1 MVLTLSKEY
10 VTISYCSGAKMKFT
24 LNWLKDYIDFDLS
37 PEELSHSLT
46 MAGLE
51 VEDVIYQG
59 KGLDNVVAAQI
70 TELIPHPN
78 AEKLSLC
85 KVTDGENTYP
95 IVCGATNMKVGDKV
109 ALAKI
114 GAKLPAGPKFPDGL
128 KIKKAKI
135 RGEVSEGMLCAA
147 NELGIGEESDGI
159 IILSESSN
167 IGNAIVDEIGLND
180 VVFEVGITPNRPDCL
195 SVIGVAREVA
205 ALTSKIATYPDL
217 QIVQEGEDIN
227 SIAKVELL
235 DPEKCPRYS
244 CRVIKNVKVG
254 PSPDWLQRRL
264 ESSDIRSINN
274 VVDITNLVLLE
285 FGQPLHAFDYDLL
298 EDNKIVVRAAQDGEI
313 IKTLDE
319 VERKLTKENLLI
331 CDGKKPVALAGVMG
345 GANTEVSDNTKN
357 VLLESAYFDPA
368 TIRKTS
374 KQTGL
379 RSESSYR
386 FERGVDP
393 NSVVKALDR
402 AAQLISEL
410 ADGEIASGVI
420 DVYPTP
426 IEPGEVS
433 LSLDKAN
440 RVLGTNISSEELI
453 KIAKG
458 LEFDVISSS
467 GSDFTFRIPTFRVDI
482 TREIDLIEEAAR
494 LHGYNKIPTT
504 LPAVRMKSDI
514 MNINK
519 FAQDKFKE
527 VFISSGFNEVINYSF
542 EDRELLSHIN
552 KTEGLQILNPLTTES
567 SVMRTSLVPGL
578 LKNAALNLNHQEQ
591 DLRLFEIGKVYLPK
605 ENSELPKEIRKIA
618 ATATGTRMLEFWGK
632 KEFDF
637 FDFKSI
643 LEKGFEVLNIWK
655 DVEFLDAQEIEF
667 LHPGKSAK
675 LILKGT
681 EIGYLGELHPDLS
694 EKLEISKKLFVLEI
708 DLDQTAAISKE
719 QRKSFKPLPKFPSVR
734 RDIALIID
742 EAIPVGGILDEI
754 DKVGSSLI
762 EDAAIFDVYKG
773 EHVEEG
779 KKSVAVSLHLRASDK
794 TLTEEEINKVQEKT
808 LKKLGLAL
816 GTELRTI

>member
-1 MVLTLSKEY
+1 
-10 VTISYCSGAKMKFT
+10 MKFT

-37 PEELSHSLT
+37 PEELSDRLT

-59 KGLDNVVAAQI
+59 KGLDNIVAALI
-70 TELIPHPN
+70 TELTPHPD

-85 KVTDGENTYP
+85 KVTDGEITYP
-95 IVCGATNMKVGDKV
+95 IVCGATNMKAGDKV

-114 GAKLPAGPKFPDGL
+114 GAKLPPGPKFADGL

-135 RGEVSEGMLCAA
+135 RGEVSEGMLCAQ
-147 NELGIGEESDGI
+147 NELGLGEESDGI
-159 IILSESSN
+159 IILPESATV
-167 IGNAIVDEIGLND
+167 GNAIVDELGLND

-205 ALTSKIATYPDL
+205 ALIGKTAKYPDL
-217 QIVQEGEDIN
+217 QIAEEGEDIN
-227 SIAKVELL
+227 NIAKVELL

-244 CRVIKNVKVG
+244 CRVIKNVKIG
-254 PSPDWLQRRL
+254 PSPAWLKTRL

-274 VVDITNLVLLE
+274 VVDITNFVLLE

-298 EDNKIVVRAAQDGEI
+298 EENKIVVRAAQDGEI
-313 IKTLDE
+313 IKTLDDI
-319 VERKLTKENLLI
+319 ERKLTQDDLLI
-331 CDGKKPVALAGVMG
+331 CDGKRPIALAGVMG
-345 GANTEVSDNTKN
+345 GANTEVSDSTKN
-357 VLLESAYFDPA
+357 VLLESAYFDPV
-368 TIRKTS
+368 TVRRTS
-374 KQTGL
+374 KETGL

-402 AAQLISEL
+402 AAELIREL
-410 ADGEIASGVI
+410 AQGEIAAGVI
-420 DVYPTP
+420 DKYPTP

-440 RVLGTNISSEELI
+440 RVLGTNISSEELTR
-453 KIAKG
+453 IANG

-467 GSDFTFRIPTFRVDI
+467 GGEFTFRIPTFRVDI

-494 LHGYNKIPTT
+494 LHGYNNIPTT
-504 LPAVRMKSDI
+504 LPVVRMKSDKV
-514 MNINK
+514 NINK
-519 FAQDKFKE
+519 FTQDKFKE
-527 VFISSGFNEVINYSF
+527 VFISSGFNEAINYSF
-542 EDRELLSHIN
+542 EDHELLSLIN
-552 KTEGLQILNPLTTES
+552 KTDALKILNPLTTES
-567 SVMRTSLVPGL
+567 SAMRTSLVPGL
-578 LKNAALNLNHQEQ
+578 LKNTVLNLNHQEH

-605 ENSELPKEIRKIA
+605 ENSELPNEIRKIA
-618 ATATGTRMLEFWGK
+618 ATATGTRMPEFWGK

-643 LEKGFEVLNIWK
+643 LEKGFQILNIWN

-675 LILKGT
+675 ILLDGKK
-681 EIGYLGELHPDLS
+681 IGYLGELHPNLS
-694 EKLEISKKLFVLEI
+694 EKLGISKKLYVLEI
-708 DLDQTAAISKE
+708 DLDKTAAISKE

-742 EAIPVGGILDEI
+742 ESIPVGGILDEI

-762 EDAAIFDVYKG
+762 ENAAIFDVYTG
-773 EHVEEG
+773 NHVEEG

-808 LKKLGLAL
+808 LKRLGLAL
-816 GTELRTI
+816 GAKLRTI

>member
-1 MVLTLSKEY
+1 
-10 VTISYCSGAKMKFT
+10 MKFT

-37 PEELSHSLT
+37 PEELSEGLT

-70 TELIPHPN
+70 TELTSHPN

-85 KVTDGENTYP
+85 TVTDGENTYP
-95 IVCGATNMKVGDKV
+95 IVCGATNMKSGDKV
-109 ALAKI
+109 ALAKV
-114 GAKLPAGPKFPDGL
+114 GAKLPPGPKFEDGL

-135 RGEVSEGMLCAA
+135 RGEVSLGMLCAE
-147 NELGIGEESDGI
+147 NELGLGEESEGI
-159 IILSESSN
+159 IILDESATL
-167 IGNAIVDEIGLND
+167 GNAIVDEMGLND
-180 VVFEVGITPNRPDCL
+180 VIFEVGITPNRPDCL
-195 SVIGVAREVA
+195 SLIGVAREVA
-205 ALTSKIATYPDL
+205 ALTGKTAKYPDVK
-217 QIVQEGEDIN
+217 ISEEGEDIN
-227 SIAKVELL
+227 NIATVEL
-235 DPEKCPRYS
+235 DDTEKCPRYS
-244 CRVIKNVKVG
+244 CRVIKNLKIG
-254 PSPDWLQRRL
+254 PSPNWLKRRL

-298 EDNKIVVRAAQDGEI
+298 EDRKIIVRAAQDGET

-331 CDGKKPVALAGVMG
+331 CDGKRPVALAGIMG

-357 VLLESAYFDPA
+357 VLLESAYFDPV

-374 KQTGL
+374 KLTGL

-402 AAQLISEL
+402 AAQLIKEL
-410 ADGEIASGVI
+410 AQGEIASGLI
-420 DVYPTP
+420 DQYPEP

-440 RVLGTNISSEELI
+440 RVLGTNISTDEMT
-453 KIAKG
+453 KIANG
-458 LEFDVISSS
+458 LEFDIISSS
-467 GSDFTFRIPTFRVDI
+467 ASDFTFRIPTFRVDI

-494 LHGYNKIPTT
+494 MHGYSKIPTT
-504 LPAVRMKSDI
+504 LPAVRMKSDNA
-514 MNINK
+514 NINK
-519 FAQDKFKE
+519 FVQDKFKE
-527 VFISSGFNEVINYSF
+527 ILISSGFNEAINYSF
-542 EDRELLSHIN
+542 EDHQLLSHIN
-552 KTEGLQILNPLTTES
+552 KTQGLQILNPLTTDS

-578 LKNAALNLNHQEQ
+578 LKNAALNLNRQEQ
-591 DLRLFEIGKVYLPK
+591 DLRLFEIGRVYFPQ

-618 ATATGTRMLEFWGK
+618 ATATGTRTLEFWGK

-643 LEKGFEVLNIWK
+643 LEKGFEVLNIWNN
-655 DVEFLDAQEIEF
+655 VEFLDAQEIEF

-675 LILKGT
+675 IILDGKD
-681 EIGYLGELHPDLS
+681 IGYLGELHPDLS
-694 EKLEISKKLFVLEI
+694 EKLEISKKLYVLEI

-719 QRKSFKPLPKFPSVR
+719 QKKSFAPLPKFPSVR
-734 RDIALIID
+734 RDIALIVD
-742 EAIPVGGILDEI
+742 DSVQVGGILDEI
-754 DKVGSSLI
+754 EKIGSSLI
-762 EDAAIFDVYKG
+762 EDAAIFDVYSG
-773 EHVEEG
+773 EHVDAG
-779 KKSVAVSLHLRASDK
+779 KKSVAVSLHLRAPDK
-794 TLTEEEINKVQEKT
+794 TLTEEEINKVQDKT

-816 GTELRTI
+816 GAELRTI

>member
-1 MVLTLSKEY
+1 
-10 VTISYCSGAKMKFT
+10 MKFT

-37 PEELSHSLT
+37 PEELSDRLT

-59 KGLDNVVAAQI
+59 KGLDNIVAALI
-70 TELIPHPN
+70 TELTPHPD

-85 KVTDGENTYP
+85 KVTDGEITYP
-95 IVCGATNMKVGDKV
+95 IVCGATNMKAGDKV

-114 GAKLPAGPKFPDGL
+114 GAKLPPGPKFAEGL

-135 RGEVSEGMLCAA
+135 RGEVSEGMLCAE
-147 NELGIGEESDGI
+147 NELGLGEESDGI
-159 IILSESSN
+159 IILPESASV
-167 IGNAIVDEIGLND
+167 GNAIVDELGLND

-205 ALTSKIATYPDL
+205 ALIGKTAKYPDL
-217 QIVQEGEDIN
+217 QIAEEGGDIN
-227 SIAKVELL
+227 NIAKVELL
-235 DPEKCPRYS
+235 DPKKCPRYS
-244 CRVIKNVKVG
+244 CRVIRNVKIG
-254 PSPDWLQRRL
+254 PSPAWLKTRL

-274 VVDITNLVLLE
+274 VVDITNFVLLE

-298 EDNKIVVRAAQDGEI
+298 EENKIVVRAAQDGEI
-313 IKTLDE
+313 IKTLDDI
-319 VERKLTKENLLI
+319 ERKLTQDDLLI
-331 CDGKKPVALAGVMG
+331 CDGKRPVALAGVMG
-345 GANTEVSDNTKN
+345 GANTEVSDSTKN
-357 VLLESAYFDPA
+357 VLLESAYFDPV
-368 TIRKTS
+368 TVRRTS
-374 KQTGL
+374 KETGL

-402 AAQLISEL
+402 AAELIREL
-410 ADGEIASGVI
+410 AQGEIAAGVI
-420 DVYPTP
+420 DKYPTP

-440 RVLGTNISSEELI
+440 RVLGTNISSEELTR
-453 KIAKG
+453 IANG

-467 GSDFTFRIPTFRVDI
+467 GDEFTFRIPTFRVDI

-494 LHGYNKIPTT
+494 LHGYNNIPTT
-504 LPAVRMKSDI
+504 LPAVRMKSDKV
-514 MNINK
+514 NINK

-527 VFISSGFNEVINYSF
+527 IFISSGFNEVFNYSF
-542 EDRELLSHIN
+542 EDHELLSLIN
-552 KTEGLQILNPLTTES
+552 KTDALKILNPLTTES
-567 SVMRTSLVPGL
+567 SAMRTSLVPGL
-578 LKNAALNLNHQEQ
+578 LKNTVLNLNHQEQ

-605 ENSELPKEIRKIA
+605 ENSELPNEIRKIA
-618 ATATGTRMLEFWGK
+618 ATATGTRTPEFWGK

-643 LEKGFEVLNIWK
+643 LEKGFQILNIWN

-675 LILKGT
+675 ILLDGKK
-681 EIGYLGELHPDLS
+681 IGYLGELHPNLS
-694 EKLEISKKLFVLEI
+694 EKLEISKKLYVLEI
-708 DLDQTAAISKE
+708 DLDKTAAISKE

-742 EAIPVGGILDEI
+742 ETIPVGGILDEI

-762 EDAAIFDVYKG
+762 ENAAIFDVYTG

-816 GTELRTI
+816 GAELRTI

>member
-1 MVLTLSKEY
+1 
-10 VTISYCSGAKMKFT
+10 MKFT
-24 LNWLKDYIDFDLS
+24 LNWLREYIDFDLS
-37 PEELSHSLT
+37 PEELSHNLT

-51 VEDVIYQG
+51 VEEVIYQG

-70 TELIPHPN
+70 TELIPHPD

-95 IVCGATNMKVGDKV
+95 IVCGATNMKAGDKV

-114 GAKLPAGPKFPDGL
+114 GAKLPPGPKFPEGL

-159 IILSESSN
+159 IILPESAN
-167 IGNAIVDEIGLND
+167 VGNAIVDEIGLND

-205 ALTSKIATYPDL
+205 ALTGKTATYPNV
-217 QIVQEGEDIN
+217 QIAEEGEDIN
-227 SIAKVELL
+227 NSANVELL

-244 CRVIKNVKVG
+244 CRVIKDVTIG
-254 PSPDWLQRRL
+254 PSPDWLKRRL

-298 EDNKIVVRAAQDGEI
+298 EDSKIVVRAAHDGET
-313 IKTLDE
+313 IKTLDDI
-319 VERKLTKENLLI
+319 ERKLTEEDLLI

-345 GANTEVSDNTKN
+345 GANTEVSETTKN
-357 VLLESAYFDPA
+357 VLLESAYFDPV
-368 TIRKTS
+368 TVRRTS
-374 KQTGL
+374 KKTGL

-402 AAQLISEL
+402 AAQLIKEL
-410 ADGEIASGVI
+410 TQGEIASGVVDI
-420 DVYPTP
+420 YPTP

-440 RVLGTNISSEELI
+440 RVLGTNISSDELTR
-453 KIAKG
+453 IANG
-458 LEFDVISSS
+458 LEFEVISSS
-467 GSDFTFRIPTFRVDI
+467 GNEFTFRIPTFRVDI

-494 LHGYNKIPTT
+494 LHGYNNIPTT
-504 LPAVRMKSDI
+504 LPAVRMKSDNV
-514 MNINK
+514 NINK
-519 FAQDKFKE
+519 FVQDKFKE

-542 EDRELLSHIN
+542 EDHELLNNIN
-552 KTEGLQILNPLTTES
+552 KTEGLKILNPLTTES

-605 ENSELPKEIRKIA
+605 ENSELPNEVRKIA
-618 ATATGTRMLEFWGK
+618 ATATGTRMPEFWGK

-643 LEKGFEVLNIWK
+643 LQKGFQILNIWN
-655 DVEFLDAQEIEF
+655 DVEFQDAQEIEF
-667 LHPGKSAK
+667 LHPGKSVRLFLDGK
-675 LILKGT
+675 
-681 EIGYLGELHPDLS
+681 EFGYLGELHPDLS
-694 EKLEISKKLFVLEI
+694 EKLEISKKLYVLEI

-734 RDIALIID
+734 RDIALIVD

-762 EDAAIFDVYKG
+762 EDAAIFDVYTG

-816 GTELRTI
+816 GAELRTI